1 VESTCVAFSLQGS
14 LAPLTDSRVFE
25 VTSRKSLEA
34 NARRLYA
41 GIFKRVESSGAP
53 PSASRPLRAVVLLPG
68 LGNNSQDYAAVG
80 EALRNRGFHV
90 ETARVSRV
98 DWLRNAAG
106 LRQREYW
113 TGNLQPRPV
122 IDW

>member
-1 VESTCVAFSLQGS
+1 MHANVADG
-14 LAPLTDSRVFE
+14 
-25 VTSRKSLEA
+25 
-34 NARRLYA
+34 
-41 GIFKRVESSGAP
+41 
-53 PSASRPLRAVVLLPG
+53 SASPKAKRAVVLLPG
-68 LGNNSQDYAAVG
+68 LGNNSQDYKAVG
-80 EALRNRGFHV
+80 EALTGRGLHV
-90 ETARVSRV
+90 QTAALTRL